1 MPSNSL
7 LLTMKSV
14 KFDPNPVIF
23 YFKKEEKEAQ
33 ADVEWLREAFERLK
47 LAEPAEGKPKSIK
60 MKHVCID
67 SLHH

>member
-47 LAEPAEGKPKSIK
+47 LTDSAQNRKHSVSSKPQIDLKS
-60 MKHVCID
+60 D
-67 SLHH
+67 